1 MNSGSIKA
9 ANRANKLAF
18 ALICALALLTL
29 CSCARKAVRITREEA
44 LPLQTVIDAQAA
56 GDAALYISAFPPDY
70 IEKARASYE
79 LTEGVSLEDYI
90 KTAYLDTASE
100 NAENNYGKRFGT
112 EFLVHASLDHAPEE
126 NPKEFEKYV
135 DYNVYDYT
143 LNVNSVQRSVK
154 IVGTLNKWG
163 DDDESTDTAYFIF
176 LQIDGKWYL
185 HPMYFLIT
193 F

>member
-1 MNSGSIKA
+1 MNSGSTRA
-9 ANRANKLAF
+9 ASRASKIAF
-18 ALICALALLTL
+18 ALICALALFNL
-29 CSCARKAVRITREEA
+29 CSCARRAERITREEA
-44 LPLQTVIDAQAA
+44 LPLQTVIDAQLA
-56 GDAALYISAFPPDY
+56 GDAELYISAFPPDY

-79 LTEGVSLEDYI
+79 LTEGVSLEEYI
-90 KTAYLDTASE
+90 KTVYLDIASE

-112 EFLVHASLDHAPEE
+112 EFLVHASLDHAPED
-126 NPKEFEKYV
+126 NPKDFEKYV

-143 LNVNSVQRSVK
+143 LDVSSVQKSVK
-154 IVGTLNKWG
+154 AVGTLNKWG

-176 LQIDGKWYL
+176 VQIDGKWYL

>member
-1 MNSGSIKA
+1 MNAGSIKA
-9 ANRANKLAF
+9 ANRANKFAF
-18 ALICALALLTL
+18 ALICALALLAL
-29 CSCARKAVRITREEA
+29 CSCGRNAVRITREEA

-56 GDAALYISAFPPDY
+56 GDAELYISAFPPDY
-70 IEKARASYE
+70 IEKARALYE
-79 LTEGVSLEDYI
+79 LTEGVSLEEYI
-90 KTAYLDTASE
+90 KTAYLDIAAE
-100 NAENNYGKRFGT
+100 NAENNYGKRFGA

-143 LNVNSVQRSVK
+143 LDSGSVQKSVK
-154 IVGTLNKWG
+154 IAGTLNEWG
-163 DDDESTDTAYFIF
+163 DESESSDTAYFIF
-176 LQIDGKWYL
+176 LQINGKWYL